1 MAKATDNTRPAG
13 GHTAFIPVSVPKSR
27 ALYQLLQGT
36 GRVTG
41 PAAEKVLNTLSV
53 KADPGDGS
61 VPVVNLLATP
71 SKAGRSSEAAAAA
84 SGLAL
89 LLQKARAEG
98 HEAADLVAYLASQL
112 GVHED
117 EPEPEPEPE
126 PAPAEPVAAAE
137 PEPVPAGPAPVPTL
151 T

>member
-1 MAKATDNTRPAG
+1 MGHATDNTRSPG
-13 GHTAFIPVSVPKSR
+13 GHTAFVPVSVPKSR
-27 ALYQLLQGT
+27 ALYELLQGT

-41 PAAEKVLNTLSV
+41 PAAEKVLNCLSV
-53 KADPGDGS
+53 KADPADSS

-71 SKAGRSSEAAAAA
+71 SKAGWSSEAEAAA

-98 HEAADLVAYLASQL
+98 HEAADQLADLAAQL
-112 GVHED
+112 GYHEIR
-117 EPEPEPEPE
+117 PEPEPE
-126 PAPAEPVAAAE
+126 PAPAEPAEPAAE
-137 PEPVPAGPAPVPTL
+137 AVAPDAAPAPVPTL